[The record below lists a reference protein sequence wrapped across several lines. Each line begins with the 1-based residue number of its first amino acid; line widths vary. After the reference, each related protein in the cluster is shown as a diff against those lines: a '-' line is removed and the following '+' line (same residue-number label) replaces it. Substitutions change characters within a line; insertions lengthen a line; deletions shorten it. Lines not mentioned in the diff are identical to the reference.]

1 MILILVLPILLVVIF
16 TGVET
21 WAWRVILLGAV
32 AVCLVWSGLAG
43 LILSV
48 LIIIGVAFRN
58 TLYGV
63 TGSPM

>member
-1 MILILVLPILLVVIF
+1 MILILVLPILVVVIF

-21 WAWRVILLGAV
+21 WSWRVILLSAV
-32 AVCLVWSGLAG
+32 AVCLMWSGLAG